1 MHCHLLLLLLSCN
14 TLSAP
19 PASSG
24 GADNVE
30 GGPASGTGS
39 GPSKPSASASLVQW
53 TEVPNFPGMICSLSQ
68 ATSTPVVMFF
78 RPEVIQ
84 VHELKALSSKSKVHR
99 GGGEREGRGRGRG
112 RGRVECECSPGASKC
127 KAVMQAMCLRVALG
141 CY

>member
-1 MHCHLLLLLLSCN
+1 MCMGAPMHSHLLLLLLSYN

-30 GGPASGTGS
+30 SGPTSGTGS

-84 VHELKALSSKSKVHR
+84 VHELKALSSKSKVRR
-99 GGGEREGRGRGRG
+99 GGRG
-112 RGRVECECSPGASKC
+112 RGRVECGCSPGASKC
-127 KAVMQAMCLRVALG
+127 KAMMYLRVALG

>member
-1 MHCHLLLLLLSCN
+1 MHCHLLLLLSSYN

-84 VHELKALSSKSKVHR
+84 VHELKALSSKSKVR
-99 GGGEREGRGRGRG
+99 REGEERRKGEREGEGGMW
-112 RGRVECECSPGASKC
+112 V
-127 KAVMQAMCLRVALG
+127 
-141 CY
+141 

>member
-1 MHCHLLLLLLSCN
+1 MHCHLLLLLLSYN

-84 VHELKALSSKSKVHR
+84 VHELKALSSKSKVRR
-99 GGGEREGRGRGRG
+99 GGGREKEGGEGG
-112 RGRVECECSPGASKC
+112 GGWNVG
-127 KAVMQAMCLRVALG
+127 VACVLVNVRP
-141 CY
+141 